1 MGVKNVMTPY
11 LPFFKQKMHNR
22 FRLLVLKLPLQKR
35 SEAKEMLLVPTD
47 AAHNPIIGTDSSEDS
62 AYLPAGTKPPK
73 WYW

>member
-1 MGVKNVMTPY
+1 
-11 LPFFKQKMHNR
+11 MHNR